1 MGKGIMAGILWALDT
16 VVLGMALAMSP
27 FGATEQAVFLA
38 PFVSTFFHDV
48 FSSLWM
54 LIYMGIRGRYRGVIR
69 AVKTKSGKFIMLG
82 ALLGGP
88 IGMSG
93 YVAAIHYIGPA
104 YTAVISALFPAL
116 GALFS
121 YIFLK
126 EKMLFRQM
134 AGLAVSIL
142 GVILLGY
149 DPNGAIGENVILGFA
164 CALLCCVGW
173 AAEAVICAYG
183 MKDPCVSNADALT
196 IRQIVSAVFY
206 GGIII
211 SLLKGWE
218 FTARIAVTKATVIIL
233 VAALFGTASYLCY
246 YGAIN
251 KIGATK
257 AMALNIT
264 YSAWAI
270 IFSFMILGTLP
281 DKQALF
287 AGIMIVG
294 GSIVAAAEYKSKAT
308 D

>member
-1 MGKGIMAGILWALDT
+1 MC
-16 VVLGMALAMSP
+16 
-27 FGATEQAVFLA
+27 
-38 PFVSTFFHDV
+38 
-48 FSSLWM
+48 
-54 LIYMGIRGRYRGVIR
+54 R
-69 AVKTKSGKFIMLG
+69 
-82 ALLGGP
+82 
-88 IGMSG
+88 
-93 YVAAIHYIGPA
+93 
-104 YTAVISALFPAL
+104 
-116 GALFS
+116 
-121 YIFLK
+121 
-126 EKMLFRQM
+126 
-134 AGLAVSIL
+134 
-142 GVILLGY
+142 
-149 DPNGAIGENVILGFA
+149 
-164 CALLCCVGW
+164 
-173 AAEAVICAYG
+173 
-183 MKDPCVSNADALT
+183 NADALT

>member
-126 EKMLFRQM
+126 EKMFQ
-134 AGLAVSIL
+134 
-142 GVILLGY
+142 
-149 DPNGAIGENVILGFA
+149 
-164 CALLCCVGW
+164 
-173 AAEAVICAYG
+173 
-183 MKDPCVSNADALT
+183 
-196 IRQIVSAVFY
+196 
-206 GGIII
+206 
-211 SLLKGWE
+211 
-218 FTARIAVTKATVIIL
+218 
-233 VAALFGTASYLCY
+233 YLRL
-246 YGAIN
+246 
-251 KIGATK
+251 
-257 AMALNIT
+257 ME
-264 YSAWAI
+264 
-270 IFSFMILGTLP
+270 
-281 DKQALF
+281 KQNQKL
-287 AGIMIVG
+287 
-294 GSIVAAAEYKSKAT
+294 
-308 D
+308 